1 MISFIYFP
9 ETVACGS
16 HSGYG
21 TIIAMEWHALG
32 DSAWL
37 CEPGGT
43 NAHHK
48 LQRVL
53 GIQASLRKD
62 IIPEVDDIVISFQS
76 IAVYCDPAV
85 GDTVRDWLTGLAL
98 ESPVQT
104 SEPSRLIEIPVDY
117 HDPSSE
123 GDQIARMLGFSQQEI
138 ITLHGSCDY
147 EVAAIGF
154 SPGFPYLTG
163 LDPRLTLP
171 RKPTPHPVPAGA
183 VAIAGNQAG
192 IYPFA
197 SHGGWHVLGRTDV
210 QLFDPHASPPSLL
223 KPGDRVRFVASRDLG
238 KFYPPQQRP
247 PSNVGIEV
255 IEPGTGSTI
264 QDLGRPGHRTYGVTP
279 GGTSDP
285 VSTRVANRLV
295 GNPDNAAVIECA
307 GTGPMLKFDRPTTV
321 AWLGWADGSG
331 RPHSFLTDDTLDLR
345 SRMRFS
351 RGIIAISGGV
361 DAPAI
366 LGSRST
372 DVRAGFGGLANRP
385 LRAHDRI
392 PLGKP
397 SGPPPAPG
405 AWHVNWP
412 RPTQSLEVRFLKGM
426 QSSWFSAESHAALR
440 NEIYQTTSAI
450 DRTGMRLAGP
460 KLQLLDP
467 NELVSQPVVS
477 GSIQVPPDGVP
488 IVLLSEC
495 QTIGGYPQIG
505 HVISA
510 DLPALARALPGT
522 HVTFREVSLDE
533 ARQAWRD
540 LHRDLSRLHTGLS
553 LLP

>member
-1 MISFIYFP
+1 
-9 ETVACGS
+9 
-16 HSGYG
+16 
-21 TIIAMEWHALG
+21 MEWRALG

-43 NAHHK
+43 NARHK

-53 GIQASLRKD
+53 GVQAALKGHL
-62 IIPEVDDIVISFQS
+62 IPEVDDIVVSFQS
-76 IAVYCDPAV
+76 IAVYFDTAV
-85 GDTVRDWLTGLAL
+85 GDTVLDWLVGLSRNFPA
-98 ESPVQT
+98 SP
-104 SEPSRLIEIPVDY
+104 SEPSHLIEVPVDY
-117 HDPSSE
+117 HDESSE
-123 GDQIARMLGFSQQEI
+123 REQVAGTLGVPPQDI
-138 ITLHGSCDY
+138 ISLHGSCDY

-154 SPGFPYLTG
+154 SPGFPYLSG
-163 LDPRLTLP
+163 LDPRLALP
-171 RKPTPHPVPAGA
+171 RKQTPRPVPAGA
-183 VAIAGNQAG
+183 VAIADSQAG

-197 SHGGWHVLGRTDV
+197 SQGGWHVLGRTDV
-210 QLFDPHASPPSLL
+210 LLFDPHASEPSLL
-223 KPGDRVRFVASRDLG
+223 KPGDRVRFVASRDMG
-238 KFYPPQQRP
+238 KYYPPEQKS

-255 IEPGTGSTI
+255 LEPGMCSTI
-264 QDLGRPGHRTYGVTP
+264 QDLGRTGHRAFGVTR
-279 GGTSDP
+279 GGASDP

-295 GNPDNAAVIECA
+295 GNPDDAAVIECA
-307 GTGPMLKFDRPTTV
+307 GTGPMLKFDRPTIV
-321 AWLGWADGSG
+321 AWLGWAEGAG
-331 RPHSFLTDDTLDLR
+331 KPHAFLTDDVLDLR

-351 RGIIAISGGV
+351 RGIIAISGGIDV
-361 DAPAI
+361 PFV

-372 DVRAGFGGLANRP
+372 DVRAGFGGLASRP

-392 PLGKP
+392 PPGKMLDH
-397 SGPPPAPG
+397 PPVSG
-405 AWHVNWP
+405 AWHVDWP
-412 RPTQSLEVRFLKGM
+412 RPTHSLEVRFLNGM
-426 QSSWFSAESHAALR
+426 QSAWFSAGSNAALR
-440 NEIYQTTSAI
+440 NAIYQTTSTG

-460 KLQLLDP
+460 KLQLQEP
-467 NELVSQPVVS
+467 NDLVSQPVVS

-522 HVTFREVSLDE
+522 PVTFREVSLDE

-540 LHRDLSRLHTGLS
+540 LQRDLSLLHTGLS